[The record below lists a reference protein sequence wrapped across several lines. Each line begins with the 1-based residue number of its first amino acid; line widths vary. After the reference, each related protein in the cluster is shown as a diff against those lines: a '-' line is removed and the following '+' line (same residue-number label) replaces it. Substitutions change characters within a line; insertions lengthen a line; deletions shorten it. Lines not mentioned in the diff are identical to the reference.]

1 MARGL
6 GRTDASPLGV
16 ATSKNTFVP
25 PSLVRY
31 KCVTPFLVNAIICLL
46 RDSEPHIRF
55 CSGVCAP
62 RQLVGVARPS
72 MCDLRRT
79 MRRRY
84 FEDDLFPGST
94 SERLHGPT
102 VNERTIVRGPLPERI
117 RSTLKALQV
126 VAVFTLTLIVR
137 FGSTLKVIRHEPGT
151 FSRDFVI
158 HQNSPSSR
166 PRPSSF
172 TMRCHRILQQFSC
185 RPSGTRIE
193 SIH

>member
-126 VAVFTLTLIVR
+126 VA
-137 FGSTLKVIRHEPGT
+137 SCKHALKHHNSFVDATKNEP
-151 FSRDFVI
+151 
-158 HQNSPSSR
+158 
-166 PRPSSF
+166 
-172 TMRCHRILQQFSC
+172 
-185 RPSGTRIE
+185 
-193 SIH
+193 